1 MSNEPINLNN
11 IPYTQW
17 LEETLHDIIKL
28 PVQGLALNV
37 VLEDGTIYSNY
48 YKISMMTKL
57 AIAGLIQQDAM
68 YNSLAANG
76 LIKAVDEEEDEEEYG
91 EEED

>member
-1 MSNEPINLNN
+1 MTNEPINLKD

-17 LEETLHDIIKL
+17 LEETLQDIIKL
-28 PVQGLALNV
+28 PVQGIALNV
-37 VLEDGTIYSNY
+37 VLEDGDVYSNY
-48 YKISMMTKL
+48 YKLSMMTKL